1 MWTFGGAHSRQYFL
15 KLLNTSP
22 LYSSYF
28 SDRPD
33 SLSRFSF
40 RNTIYSYAH
49 KSDLKEFSVSSFLGL
64 GQRVPHATA
73 RLSQRRYVW
82 PSRFFSRN
90 KKEKSKVF
98 TVFRLRSHKKCPW
111 YWRELVSAK
120 LVNKRDNVENK
131 GGETQRINTNDI
143 LFNLNKPKLHISF
156 LYSFFIIIF
165 CSSYDTFLKC

>member
-1 MWTFGGAHSRQYFL
+1 MIYWLIKYQFNVDILHL
-15 KLLNTSP
+15 V
-22 LYSSYF
+22 
-28 SDRPD
+28 D

-131 GGETQRINTNDI
+131 GGETQRINTNTIKTKSWQNVMALEYNPLSKQLSLEAAKAVIRI
-143 LFNLNKPKLHISF
+143 LIHINIGAF
-156 LYSFFIIIF
+156 KKR
-165 CSSYDTFLKC
+165 SS

>member
-1 MWTFGGAHSRQYFL
+1 MIYWLIKYQFNVDILHL
-15 KLLNTSP
+15 V
-22 LYSSYF
+22 
-28 SDRPD
+28 D

-131 GGETQRINTNDI
+131 GWETQRINTNTIKTKSWQNVMAVHIEYDPLSKQLSLEAAKEVIRI
-143 LFNLNKPKLHISF
+143 LI
-156 LYSFFIIIF
+156 
-165 CSSYDTFLKC
+165 